1 MSQEADQISE
11 KEDKLNRKEVTKKTE
26 WNIQKHQRKIQKVL
40 ENQLKSPNKQKRRN
54 VTVVAST
61 SQKQKRKRVTRKI
74 GKTKAASVGP
84 DLRKGPALVEELV
97 VQIKL
102 RVNINCQGTSTNL

>member
-1 MSQEADQISE
+1 M
-11 KEDKLNRKEVTKKTE
+11 
-26 WNIQKHQRKIQKVL
+26 
-40 ENQLKSPNKQKRRN
+40 
-54 VTVVAST
+54 TVVAST

-102 RVNINCQGTSTNL
+102 RVNINCQGTSTNLLAKVAQVKLLFKHLKELLT